1 MAKVPRAVIAAFFYI
16 ENQSTAV
23 GINKSRAMAR
33 EELLMNT
40 IEPAVTENHHD
51 VFWLEQR
58 NDSLYDRVR
67 VFCVEPGVPGPR
79 DCGRNGVRGR
89 Y

>member
-33 EELLMNT
+33 EQLLMNT

-51 VFWLEQR
+51 VFWLE
-58 NDSLYDRVR
+58 LYLNPS
-67 VFCVEPGVPGPR
+67 VFVSICLT
-79 DCGRNGVRGR
+79 
-89 Y
+89 